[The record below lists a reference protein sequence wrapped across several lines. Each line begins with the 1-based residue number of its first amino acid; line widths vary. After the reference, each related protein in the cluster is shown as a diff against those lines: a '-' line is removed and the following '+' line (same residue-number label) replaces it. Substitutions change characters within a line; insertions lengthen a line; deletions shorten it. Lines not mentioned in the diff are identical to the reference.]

1 VNGVKG
7 FEDTTVLVDGEGG
20 EEDGQQRSL
29 GVVAEGNQI
38 GQQVLGTCSPVR
50 WPNLKAALRDFFHPE
65 PWDPPVKDETTPAGI
80 AAWIAKRRHPASCDG
95 TDNCGCAS

>member
-1 VNGVKG
+1 MSGVKG
-7 FEDTTVLVDGEGG
+7 FEDTTVLVDGKGG
-20 EEDGQQRSL
+20 EVDDAAARV
-29 GVVAEGNQI
+29 GVVSPTNEGR
-38 GQQVLGTCSPVR
+38 QVLGTCSPVR

-80 AAWIAKRRHPASCDG
+80 AAWIAKHRHLGTCDG